1 MLPLEV
7 GELCTHALAYPQMDW
22 WMSSAEGTCL
32 QKVSLPPQ
40 CEGELMQ
47 VTLVTSS
54 GKRETCGLYCLD
66 VNPSNAS
73 ISVSGSDVNIQCKPE
88 EDSWQLNIEHLQQR
102 VSSRQL

>member
-1 MLPLEV
+1 MEHV
-7 GELCTHALAYPQMDW
+7 GK
-22 WMSSAEGTCL
+22 
-32 QKVSLPPQ
+32 KVSLPPQ

-47 VTLVTSS
+47 ATPCGLVTSS

-66 VNPSNAS
+66 HNPLCMEGSS
-73 ISVSGSDVNIQCKPE
+73 TCVQGVHRRKMQTHQMPPYLSVTQQCRPE